1 MKHLRAEFILLFAI
15 FSVASSLSAQ
25 GLTLKGIKGGIN
37 LTTFSGA
44 DKNLQGIEPSIDIK
58 VAVGIFAN
66 IEIIKK
72 LSIRPEVYYS
82 SKGPKYEQLKMT
94 LNYIDIPLLIVYNP
108 VKQFGIFAGP
118 QMSIYLNGEAEVD
131 QNALEIEKDQ
141 VNSPEY
147 ALVFG
152 INYFVNNFHFDV
164 RYALGLKDVFIEEDQ
179 SSDIKNSVIQILFG
193 IAL

>member
-1 MKHLRAEFILLFAI
+1 M
-15 FSVASSLSAQ
+15 SSSAAQ
-25 GLTLKGIKGGIN
+25 GLTLKGIKGGVN
-37 LTTFSGA
+37 LATFSGA
-44 DKNLQGIEPSIDIK
+44 DKNLQGIKPSIDIK
-58 VAVGIFAN
+58 FAVGIFAN

-108 VKQFGIFAGP
+108 IKQVGIFAGP
-118 QMSIYLNGEAEVD
+118 QMSIYLSGEVEVN
-131 QNALEIEKDQ
+131 QNTLEIKKDE
-141 VNSPEY
+141 VNSPE
-147 ALVFG
+147 LVLVMG

-164 RYALGLKDVFIEEDQ
+164 RYALGLKKVLIEQDQ
-179 SSDIKNSVIQILFG
+179 SLDIKNNVIQILFG